1 MKVRCAQRVPTT
13 EHEIIRATHHSYR
26 TVSITDIKKIL
37 LLLCIIFWRRCDYM
51 GPGPRAGTGKHRYI
65 YLLYQSIEKVKQENI
80 FVDIPQRRKF
90 PLEKFVCDNHLQ
102 LIDLTFF
109 TLHA

>member
-1 MKVRCAQRVPTT
+1 
-13 EHEIIRATHHSYR
+13 
-26 TVSITDIKKIL
+26 
-37 LLLCIIFWRRCDYM
+37 DYM

-80 FVDIPQRRKF
+80 FLDIPQRRKF